1 MENTTNNS
9 FEEQWQNAFDDAS
22 LPPSEAVWERIEVG
36 LENNIPPKSGNNSYY
51 IGAISVVILSIG
63 IWFFMSKKEGQK
75 QAQIIENKIVIPK
88 ENIEKVESK
97 VEEKLIIKPKENTQ
111 VKKAIVIEKQENI
124 QSDVIVEDITEPE
137 NQERAITNSIDF
149 ISPIM
154 ATKKI
159 SSELTNPTINA
170 PFENTPY
177 YETPKLKTKKKSIWD
192 KVRISGR
199 IGIYQ

>member
-36 LENNIPPKSGNNSYY
+36 LENNIPPKSGNNYYY
-51 IGAISVVILSIG
+51 IGAISIVILSIG
-63 IWFFMSKKEGQK
+63 IWFFMGKKEGQK
-75 QAQIIENKIVIPK
+75 QTQIIENKIVIQK
-88 ENIEKVESK
+88 ENIEKVELK
-97 VEEKLIIKPKENTQ
+97 IEEKLIIKPKEKTQ
-111 VKKAIVIEKQENI
+111 VTKVIIPEKQEI
-124 QSDVIVEDITEPE
+124 IKSDIVVEDVKEPE
-137 NQERAITNSIDF
+137 NQERVIINSIDF
-149 ISPIM
+149 MSPIM
-154 ATKKI
+154 ATQKI

-192 KVRISGR
+192 KVRISGG

>member
-22 LPPSEAVWERIEVG
+22 LPPSQAVWERIEVG

-63 IWFFMSKKEGQK
+63 MWFFMSKEEGQK
-75 QAQIIENKIVIPK
+75 QTQIIENKIIIPK

-111 VKKAIVIEKQENI
+111 VKKAIVIEKKENI

-154 ATKKI
+154 ATQKI

-177 YETPKLKTKKKSIWD
+177 YETPKLKLRK
-192 KVRISGR
+192 GQF
-199 IGIYQ
+199 GIKLEFRVE